1 MARVHRLR
9 VTWVAV
15 ALTAAL
21 AACQP
26 TPSDD
31 GSASP
36 GDGDVTTLT
45 PTEEP
50 TTTTEPTSEPA
61 QTGELDEA
69 SQAAVDDLAE
79 RLGVD
84 AATITAG
91 PLEQV
96 TWPDGSIGCPE
107 AGKMYTQM
115 LEDGRRL
122 ILTVDGT
129 EYAYHGKG
137 DEPLF
142 YCANP
147 TEPTQTESM

>member
-1 MARVHRLR
+1 MAIRGSGVRAAAAAIALA
-9 VTWVAV
+9 AV
-15 ALTAAL
+15 L

-26 TPSDD
+26 TPSDEE
-31 GSASP
+31 SESP
-36 GDGDVTTLT
+36 GDGDITTLT
-45 PTEEP
+45 PTEDP
-50 TTTTEPTSEPA
+50 TTDDASPTQGA
-61 QTGELDEA
+61 DLDEA

-79 RLGVD
+79 RLGID
-84 AATITAG
+84 PAAITAG

-96 TWPDGSIGCPE
+96 TWPDGAIGCPE
-107 AGKMYTQM
+107 DGKMYTQM

-122 ILTVDGT
+122 ILTADGT

-147 TEPTQTESM
+147 TEPTSTESM